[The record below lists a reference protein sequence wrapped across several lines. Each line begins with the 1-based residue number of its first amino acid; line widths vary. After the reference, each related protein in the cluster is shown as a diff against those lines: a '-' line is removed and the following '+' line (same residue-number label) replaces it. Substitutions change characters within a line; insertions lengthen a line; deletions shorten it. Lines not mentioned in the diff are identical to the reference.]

1 MWRWPR
7 RTQAIC
13 WRSWRFLRLPR
24 SKPISPSSALCTSEM
39 VDGVVVHMDNDS
51 NCAQSIGTENPKC
64 QFNFIQKRRRRWLHR
79 FFHQGTGWQCK
90 REEQLLLPLK
100 RTYPGA
106 LMHHNSGWWE
116 ARWSWSARRN
126 WTSWYCS
133 SCGKD
138 VGFWWWWSKINDGSM
153 QHWPMMTMM
162 IKIMA
167 TLINKAFMVSDEQTS
182 FHDIFPG
189 SVISWTAKVEE
200 RADLTLR

>member
-1 MWRWPR
+1 MKVA
-7 RTQAIC
+7 QKSSSNLLKELAI
-13 WRSWRFLRLPR
+13 FEAAKIKAN
-24 SKPISPSSALCTSEM
+24 KPEFC
-39 VDGVVVHMDNDS
+39 VVHKWDGGWCGGAYVMDNDS

-138 VGFWWWWSKINDGSM
+138 VGFWWWWPKINDGSM
-153 QHWPMMTMM
+153 
-162 IKIMA
+162 
-167 TLINKAFMVSDEQTS
+167 
-182 FHDIFPG
+182 
-189 SVISWTAKVEE
+189 
-200 RADLTLR
+200 